1 MTGNDQAMT
10 ELFGKKVYEC
20 MKEGKSIDDAL
31 NTMFKELDELFE

>member
-1 MTGNDQAMT
+1 MT

-31 NTMFKELDELFE
+31 NKKFKEVDEAYE

>member
-20 MKEGKSIDDAL
+20 MKEGKSIDDAVDKI
-31 NTMFKELDELFE
+31 FKELDEAYE